1 MNNGGGG
8 GPALAIAVGRS
19 HAHPLPT
26 ASPRLATGASGIVY
40 SAIDSR
46 NGRKVAL
53 KIGSINDLAELANEI
68 GMQSECKHPNIVE
81 CIEAYAFQQVPDLM

>member
-1 MNNGGGG
+1 M
-8 GPALAIAVGRS
+8 
-19 HAHPLPT
+19 
-26 ASPRLATGASGIVY
+26 Y